1 MHGCKPHEKIVTMHD
16 FSLVR
21 IAPGNIV
28 GISAAGTGLI
38 YTCAFIFCDASVS
51 PAGGS
56 KIDLTS
62 HHKPRDD
69 EQYLVKSAGK
79 SSQKEDFHLTL
90 PLNGDLCRG
99 IDNWAVWDGR
109 ERTKG
114 WALKDYLLLWV
125 RNWAWG
131 LVDNHFET
139 IFWVYPMHFKRHF
152 LKCISR
158 QIKYSSSRRS

>member
-38 YTCAFIFCDASVS
+38 YTCAFIFCDVSVS
-51 PAGGS
+51 PAAGS

-62 HHKPRDD
+62 RHKPRGDD

-99 IDNWAVWDGR
+99 IDNWAV
-109 ERTKG
+109 
-114 WALKDYLLLWV
+114 
-125 RNWAWG
+125 
-131 LVDNHFET
+131 
-139 IFWVYPMHFKRHF
+139 
-152 LKCISR
+152 
-158 QIKYSSSRRS
+158 